1 MKFYGVIGFAYKKEV
16 RPGIFSMVSEEHE
29 AYGDVLSNVR
39 RWETDKDIND
49 DLVVSNQISVVASRF
64 FCEHL
69 GAMRYVR
76 WNGTAWKIRS
86 ANLVRPRVILTLGG
100 VYNEAKPS
108 SEEAKAKTKQAKGG

>member
-39 RWETDKDIND
+39 RWETDNDIND

-100 VYNEAKPS
+100 VYNEAKKS
-108 SEEAKAKTKQAKGG
+108 SDEAKGKSK

>member
-39 RWETDKDIND
+39 RWETDNDIND

-76 WNGTAWKIRS
+76 WNGTAWKIKS

-100 VYNEAKPS
+100 VYNEAKKS
-108 SEEAKAKTKQAKGG
+108 SEEAKSKSK